1 MGLEKGEA
9 EMMLRLL
16 VLTMLI
22 MTLPSMQA
30 LGADKPP
37 YAEAL
42 EAVQIPPESVEARSA
57 MAKDEVVPQ
66 VWATT
71 IEWIEAHPGLAAW
84 VQGLGTLLAV
94 MVAILVPYRLSKSE
108 RDRRSVDRKLEAQG
122 LAVLVHAPLLVLEG
136 QIERDIQSALSIN
149 GLIVRPPDI
158 IVDNIQR
165 LWVMGRAGGL
175 ILQMISGLNANER
188 LIWSTLEA
196 NPTFEEAKVA
206 YDLSVERLKLL
217 QGVLSDARKEI
228 SLLLEL
234 PDK

>member
-1 MGLEKGEA
+1 
-9 EMMLRLL
+9 MMLRLL